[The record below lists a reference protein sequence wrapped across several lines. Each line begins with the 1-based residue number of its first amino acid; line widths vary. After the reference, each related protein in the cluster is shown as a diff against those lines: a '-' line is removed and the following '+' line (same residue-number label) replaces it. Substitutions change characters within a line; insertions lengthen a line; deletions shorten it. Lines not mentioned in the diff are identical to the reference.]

1 MDWLLTDGQE
11 ILSNHEFFSTNKRFS
26 STPPEMKIIYVN
38 AADQMDNGEK
48 WEKLFNEI
56 FVRKKR

>member
-1 MDWLLTDGQE
+1 
-11 ILSNHEFFSTNKRFS
+11 
-26 STPPEMKIIYVN
+26 MKIIYVN